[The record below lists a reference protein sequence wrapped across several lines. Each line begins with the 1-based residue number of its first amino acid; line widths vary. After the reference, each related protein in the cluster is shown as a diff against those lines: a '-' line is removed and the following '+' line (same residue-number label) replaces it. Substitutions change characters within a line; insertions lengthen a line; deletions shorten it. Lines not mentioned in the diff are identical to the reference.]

1 MTSTTP
7 SMLELLKAMD
17 LYFLGEKIEAL
28 VFILPMGLL
37 SLVVGAWL
45 LADGPNGFT
54 RGVAIP
60 FLLMGLLMT
69 TVGGV
74 VGYRTPGQVTVLQQG
89 LQTDPQAALA
99 VEAQRMQKVNAA
111 WSKYLALWVLM
122 GVVGLGLRL
131 ATRGDFSQGLGIAL
145 VLFAGVGLM
154 VDGFA
159 ERRAHSYESV
169 LQGVLAPSS
178 GGPPQALR

>member
-28 VFILPMGLL
+28 MFILPIGLL

-60 FLLMGLLMT
+60 CLLMGLLMT

-74 VGYRTPGQVTVLQQG
+74 V
-89 LQTDPQAALA
+89 
-99 VEAQRMQKVNAA
+99 
-111 WSKYLALWVLM
+111 
-122 GVVGLGLRL
+122 
-131 ATRGDFSQGLGIAL
+131 ATAT
-145 VLFAGVGLM
+145 
-154 VDGFA
+154 
-159 ERRAHSYESV
+159 E
-169 LQGVLAPSS
+169 
-178 GGPPQALR
+178 